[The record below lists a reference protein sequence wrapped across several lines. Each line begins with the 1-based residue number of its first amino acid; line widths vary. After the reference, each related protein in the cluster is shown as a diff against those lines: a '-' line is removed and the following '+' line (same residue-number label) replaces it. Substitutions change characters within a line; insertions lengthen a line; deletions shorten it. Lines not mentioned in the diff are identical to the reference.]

1 MSNIDLLIFIKKK
14 KKKKNQ
20 KIKQLSLLLC
30 AENQFFTSLFSC
42 SLKIRRVFKRYM
54 QFFLPKQGKQTV
66 ILYCT

>member
-1 MSNIDLLIFIKKK
+1 MSSIDLLIFIKKK
-14 KKKKNQ
+14 KEKNQ

-30 AENQFFTSLFSC
+30 AENQFFTSPFSC

-66 ILYCT
+66 ILCCT